1 MEYFLGSFV
10 ALVAMFITTRLIPS
24 RNLNVKENPFRY
36 SQSHIHMLILPL
48 MPLQKSYKKK
58 MPTQSSKHEEKS
70 NIKVVIFDNKAYFVK
85 DGTFYCAEMH
95 GTEIDGANATLVDT
109 MGMDKIQLDKMLF
122 IMDQLREGKAD
133 DSGNSG
139 NKWF

>member
-122 IMDQLREGKAD
+122 IMDQLREGKTN
-133 DSGNSG
+133 DSGSSG
-139 NKWF
+139 NK